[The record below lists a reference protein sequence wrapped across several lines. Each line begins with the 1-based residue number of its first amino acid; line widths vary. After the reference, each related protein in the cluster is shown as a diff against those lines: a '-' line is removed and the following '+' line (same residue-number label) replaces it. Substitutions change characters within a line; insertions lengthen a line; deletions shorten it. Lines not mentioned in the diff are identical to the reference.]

1 MLKRNFLATPVVR
14 SFVDWLIPR
23 IGGAAPIGFI
33 NPRPNGA
40 TCQHLHDAL
49 SLYSWPPR
57 HKVFELPNGAAVNL
71 AANASLAAN
80 TAVLNQISTG
90 LTATLAPGNNI
101 DFANWAKCLMNWGG
115 VEHGNNKWIDQNTP
129 TICHIVNGVNGAVAL
144 GDDSFAPLTPL
155 LRFNSGMTKLYS
167 LLNPNFIIY
176 DSRVAASLAWLVYRW
191 SPVVPHELAFR
202 CMPARKTIQQKIRN
216 PDTNQFC
223 GVNNDPYQHI
233 KWNIRAN
240 WILEEAYVRAVAQ
253 CPHIRFHGL
262 REVEASLFMLGA
274 DLP

>member
-1 MLKRNFLATPVVR
+1 MLKSNYLATTDVR
-14 SFVDWLIPR
+14 TFIDWLTPR
-23 IGGAAPIGFI
+23 IGGDDPIGFS

-40 TCQHLHDAL
+40 TYQYLHNAI
-49 SLYSWPPR
+49 YSWPPR
-57 HKVFELPNGAAVNL
+57 HTEFNFPTGAVVNL

-80 TAVLNQISTG
+80 TAVLNHISAG
-90 LTATLAPGNNI
+90 LTATLAVGNNI
-101 DFANWAKCLMNWGG
+101 DFAKWAKCLMKWGG
-115 VEHGNNKWIDQNTP
+115 VESGNNSWIDLNRQR
-129 TICHIVNGVNGAVAL
+129 ICHIANGVNGAVAL
-144 GDDSFAPLTPL
+144 GDDSSAPLEPH

-176 DSRVAASLAWLVYRW
+176 DSRVAAALAWLVYSW
-191 SPVVPHELAFR
+191 STVVPQELAFR

-223 GVNNDPYQHI
+223 WVNSDPYQHI

-240 WILEEAYVRAVAQ
+240 WILEDAYVRAVAQ
-253 CPHIRFHGL
+253 CPHIKFHDL